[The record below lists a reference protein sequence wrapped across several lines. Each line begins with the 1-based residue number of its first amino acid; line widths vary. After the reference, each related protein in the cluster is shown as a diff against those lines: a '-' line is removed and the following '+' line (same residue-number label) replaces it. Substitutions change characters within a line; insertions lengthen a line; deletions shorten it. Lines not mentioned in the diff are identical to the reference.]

1 MPESRDIGYSPE
13 AEWLEPDGLGGF
25 ASGTVGG
32 ARTRRYH
39 ALLLADASY
48 TSPGHLLAALRS
60 REIRYAIRLSL
71 ITTLGTLLLTLAFGL
86 PAAWVLARW
95 RVPGRGLIEAA
106 LALPM
111 VLPPVVAGVA
121 LLVTVGARGTMGPA
135 LHAIGLRLPFTTLA
149 VVLAQTFVAAPFFI
163 TSARA
168 GFQALDPG
176 WEEAARALGAS
187 RGYAFWRVVV
197 PLTAPALVAGLGLT
211 WARAL
216 GEFGATITFA
226 GNLMGVTQTMPL
238 AVYLQLEQSDLD
250 SAVLLSLVL
259 LMVSVL
265 VLASLRDRWISPAT

>member
-1 MPESRDIGYSPE
+1 MKPVRAMLARIAVGI
-13 AEWLEPDGLGGF
+13 AFGL
-25 ASGTVGG
+25 
-32 ARTRRYH
+32 
-39 ALLLADASY
+39 ALAFLLVPLLALVLH
-48 TSPGHLLAALRS
+48 TTPGDLVAGLRS
-60 REIRYAIRLSL
+60 QVVLDAIRLSL
-71 ITTLGTLLLTLAFGL
+71 VTTLGTLLLTLVFGL
-86 PAAWVLARW
+86 PAAWALARW
-95 RVPGRGLIEAA
+95 HVPGRGLIEAA

-121 LLVTVGARGTMGPA
+121 LLVTVGARGTFGSALQAMGV
-135 LHAIGLRLPFTTLA
+135 RLPFTTLA

-197 PLTAPALVAGLGLT
+197 PLAAPALVAGLGLT

-238 AVYLQLEQSDLD
+238 AVFVTAESDLR
-250 SAVLLSLVL
+250 SAITLAVLLLAL
-259 LMVSVL
+259 AFA
-265 VLASLRDRWISPAT
+265 VLAALRSAPLPARA